1 MLFGN
6 ELMRRE
12 PVKKLLSWLFPPPP
26 AVADHGDR
34 PYVESDGWEW
44 GWFPAISFIG
54 AVCFIMMAVGIN
66 LARSNG
72 PYHELIFWLG
82 LLPFYSLVTWRLI
95 SLQPSRRERVSLVL
109 LVGVGLY
116 LVKLIH
122 SPIYFTFYD
131 ELLHYRSAINIIS
144 SKQLFLENPLLP
156 ISPLYPG
163 LENIA
168 VALVNIGG
176 LDLFS
181 AGVLTILVARVVF
194 VFVLFLFFERTS
206 ESHRL
211 AGIATLIY
219 AANPHFVFFDAQ
231 FSYESLALVFVVIV
245 FLSIEYRFRHHK
257 DRPLGASL
265 LLIFGLCATM
275 VTHHVTSYFLLI
287 CLILWAVVAYFF
299 PYPGQS
305 RTVLFGTAS
314 LALVAILSWMMY
326 VAIITVDYLVPVL
339 SGALVDLFRVLVRE
353 EAGRQLFSSTGGNV
367 LEIWERVI
375 VYGTALIILAGLLV
389 GGLSVLREHR
399 NRTTYLF
406 LGLVGFFYPV
416 TQLLRFSEKGPE
428 LASRIGPFMFFG
440 IAFVIAIGVTKI
452 FNSSEPVTWQKR
464 AGITA
469 FIVIMFWGNFLVSFP
484 RWALMPGP
492 YMASADTRSV
502 VANSIDAAIWA
513 RDHLGPD
520 QRIAADRING
530 LLMNAYGQKYQ
541 VTGSWESLNV
551 PGIFLSAP
559 FTNVERQTLCDG
571 QVSYLVVD
579 HRFTNS
585 LPLLGFYFE
594 AEERAGYYQEPLE
607 AAVLEKFKDLDEFSL
622 IYDDGAVLIYQV
634 DLTYCD
640 SENH

>member
-1 MLFGN
+1 MLIGN
-6 ELMRRE
+6 ELMQRE
-12 PVKKLLSWLFPPPP
+12 PMKRLLSWLFPPPP

-44 GWFPAISFIG
+44 GRFPAISFVG
-54 AVCFIMMAVGIN
+54 AICFMVMAVGVN
-66 LARSNG
+66 LARLDT

-82 LLPFYSLVTWRLI
+82 ILPFYFLVTWRLI
-95 SLQPSRRERVSLVL
+95 SPDPSRRERVALVL

-131 ELLHYRSAINIIS
+131 ELLHYRSAFNIITS
-144 SKQLFLENPLLP
+144 NQLFHENPLLP
-156 ISPLYPG
+156 VSPLYPG

-168 VALVNIGG
+168 VALVDIGG

-181 AGVLTILVARVVF
+181 AGAITILVARVVF

-206 ESHRL
+206 ESPRL

-257 DRPLGASL
+257 DKPLGASL

-275 VTHHVTSYFLLI
+275 VTHHVTSYFLLV
-287 CLILWAVVAYFF
+287 CLILWAVVAYYF

-326 VAIITVDYLVPVL
+326 VAIITIDYLVPVL
-339 SGALVDLFRVLVRE
+339 SGALLDLFKVLVRE

-367 LEIWERVI
+367 LRIWERVI
-375 VYGTALIILAGLLV
+375 VYGTALFILTGLAI
-389 GGLSVLREHR
+389 GGLSLLREHR

-406 LGLVGFFYPV
+406 LGLIGFFYPV
-416 TQLLRFSEKGPE
+416 TQLLRFSDKGPE

-452 FNSSEPVTWQKR
+452 LNSFETVTWQKR
-464 AGITA
+464 TGITA

-502 VANSIDAAIWA
+502 VTNSIDAAIWA

-541 VTGSWESLNV
+541 VTGSWESINV

-559 FTNVERQTLCDG
+559 FTDVERQTLCDG
-571 QVSYLVVD
+571 RVRYLVVD
-579 HRFTNS
+579 HRFTNH
-585 LPLLGFYFE
+585 LPLLGFYYE
-594 AEERAGYYQEPLE
+594 AEERVGYYQEPLE
-607 AAVLEKFKDLDEFSL
+607 VAVLEKFKALDEFSL
-622 IYDDGAVLIYQV
+622 IYDDGAVLIYEV
-634 DLTYCD
+634 ELTYCG
-640 SENH
+640 SESH